1 MQRYRHQILI
11 GLLFISVVLIAVVL
25 VTGAGALTERLR
37 NFPLELLAPVLAL
50 KVLNWAL
57 RYLEW
62 RYFLGVIG
70 VRTVRGLSQPPPPN
84 PAAPA
89 IRERDSLILWLSGLA
104 MSISPGK
111 LAEVLKALILKHLS
125 GVDFARAAPV
135 VFMERLVDGLA
146 IVPMTT
152 VAMIALGDAL
162 EAGDVSLRYVRAVLI
177 GVTVTL
183 GAGMVLVQF
192 RGLAERVLALVSTW
206 PLLRRVAEPLRTLYA
221 SVYDLIKLRHLMPTV
236 LLGIGAY
243 STDAFGFYL
252 ILRGLGVAGSWQ
264 LLAQAT
270 FILGF
275 SVLVASLSTLPGGA
289 GGRDV
294 TVGALLIGVVGLN
307 KTDAGTG
314 TFLIGLFQL
323 WVGVALALVLIALFR
338 RTLFPAALE
347 GEIQAYETQRAH

>member
-1 MQRYRHQILI
+1 MQKYRHQILL
-11 GLLFISVVLIAVVL
+11 GLLFISAVLIAVV
-25 VTGAGALTERLR
+25 VITGAGALTDRLR
-37 NFPLELLAPVLAL
+37 HFPLALLVPVLAL
-50 KVLNWAL
+50 KVVNWGL

-70 VRTVRGLSQPPPPN
+70 VRTVRGLREPPPPN

-89 IRERDSLILWLSGLA
+89 IRERDSLVLWLSGLA

-177 GVTVTL
+177 GVTVGL

-192 RGLAERVLALVSTW
+192 RRLAERVLDVVGTW
-206 PLLRRVAEPLRTLYA
+206 PLLRRVAEPLRTLYE
-221 SVYDLIKLRHLMPTV
+221 SVYDLIKLRHLLPTV

-243 STDAFGFYL
+243 STDALGFYL
-252 ILRGLGVAGSWQ
+252 ILRGLGVAGTWQ

-294 TVGALLIGVVGLN
+294 TVGALLVGVVGLG

-338 RTLFPAALE
+338 HTLFPASLE
-347 GEIQAYETQRAH
+347 NDIRAYETQHAP